1 MDVEIR
7 TTAGVWILEVDDR
20 EFSDAG
26 DGAVAAHV
34 REEIQNG
41 KPLRA
46 RPAPEGAQLTPPRGS
61 PVVVFNPGHVVAVVE
76 YIRRRPLGMGLG
88 R

>member
-46 RPAPEGAQLTPPRGS
+46 